1 MILLLVLVQILTP
14 KKDRLQRS
22 IELMTLEKTDQFDLM
37 VLMVTL

>member
-1 MILLLVLVQILTP
+1 MVLLLGLVQILTP

-37 VLMVTL
+37 VLMVML

>member
-14 KKDRLQRS
+14 KKDRLQPS

-37 VLMVTL
+37 VLMVML